1 VFVGEQTVI
10 DIDTSMGDGSQLGHS
25 SSLHSGQAVPAGE
38 HWHGSRAQRTDVEY
52 RRVGTAGSNS
62 LRKVGY
68 TVLQLLTML
77 LVGLPLAIGGAV
89 VLFTQVPQLGALLD
103 PGPMAFT
110 TWTFYR
116 DALVAS
122 VVVFIG
128 LLVVGLLVLVVV
140 PRMLNLAITPGK
152 VYRLYGFHYWAHK
165 TIAGLTNL
173 KFFPYLFG
181 DSSAIVNYLRVL
193 GYDLSRVEQTGSNF
207 GQRVKHESPFLSSV
221 GTGTVIADGLSILN
235 ADFSS
240 TSFRVSRASIGAH
253 SFLGNNIAYPAQG
266 RAGDNCLLATKVMV
280 PIDGEIREG
289 VGLLGSPSF
298 EIPRSV
304 QRDIGFDLGSAD
316 ELRSR
321 LTAKNW
327 HNTVTMGLYLLVR
340 WFYVFGIVTI
350 GAVAAELHHVFG
362 ASVIAFANVL
372 VLLSGVAFFV
382 LVERAVTR
390 LQALRPDGCS
400 IYDRSFWRHERF
412 WKVPATAYLQ
422 AFNGT
427 PFKSLIW
434 RLLGVRIGR
443 RVFDDGCAFVE
454 KTFASIG
461 DHCTLN
467 AGSIVQCH
475 SQEDGAFKSDRT
487 AIGAGVTLGVGA
499 FVHYGVTI
507 GDDAEIAADS
517 FLMKGEEVPPRT
529 LWGGNPARELRG
541 EMPVLPEGT
550 TN

>member
-1 VFVGEQTVI
+1 VFVGEQTVV
-10 DIDTSMGDGSQLGHS
+10 DIGTSMGDGSQLGHS
-25 SSLHSGQAVPAGE
+25 SSLHTGQAVPAGE
-38 HWHGSRAQRTDVEY
+38 HWHGSRAQRTEVDY
-52 RRVGTAGSNS
+52 RTIETASGNS
-62 LRKVGY
+62 LRKIGY
-68 TVLQLLTML
+68 TVLQLLSML

-89 VLFTQVPQLGALLD
+89 VLFMQVPQLGALLA

-122 VVVFIG
+122 VVLFIG
-128 LLVVGLLVLVVV
+128 LLIVGLLVLVVV
-140 PRMLNLAITPGK
+140 PRVLNLAITPGK
-152 VYRLYGFHYWAHK
+152 VYRLYGVHYWAHK
-165 TIAGLTNL
+165 TIAGMTNL

-221 GTGTVIADGLSILN
+221 GAGTVVADGLSILN
-235 ADFSS
+235 TDFSS
-240 TSFRVSRASIGAH
+240 TSFRVSRASIGANN
-253 SFLGNNIAYPAQG
+253 FLGNNIAYPAQG
-266 RAGDNCLLATKVMV
+266 RTGDNCLLATKVMV

-304 QRDIGFDLGSAD
+304 QRDIGFDLESDD
-316 ELRSR
+316 ELRGR
-321 LTAKNW
+321 LAAKNW

-340 WFYVFGIVTI
+340 WFYVFGIVMI
-350 GAVAAELHHVFG
+350 GAVAAELYHVFG
-362 ASVIAFANVL
+362 ASVIAFANLL
-372 VLLSGVAFFV
+372 VLLSGVAYFV

-427 PFKSLIW
+427 PLKNVIW

-454 KTFASIG
+454 KTFVSIG
-461 DHCTLN
+461 DDCTLN

-487 AIGAGVTLGVGA
+487 TIGNGVTLGVGA
-499 FVHYGVTI
+499 FIHYGVTI
-507 GDDAEIAADS
+507 GDGAEIAADS

-529 LWGGNPARELRG
+529 LWGANPARELRG
-541 EMPVLPEGT
+541 EMPVLPGST
-550 TN
+550 TT